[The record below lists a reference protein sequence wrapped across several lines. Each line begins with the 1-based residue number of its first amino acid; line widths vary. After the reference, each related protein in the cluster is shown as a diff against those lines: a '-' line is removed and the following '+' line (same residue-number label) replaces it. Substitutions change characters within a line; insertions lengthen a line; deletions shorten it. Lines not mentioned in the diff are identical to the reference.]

1 MSKTLY
7 SFDFD
12 DTLCHT
18 MLPENGEKIWFEKT
32 GTKWP
37 YRGWWSK
44 PETVDPEIFFT
55 PKNEWVYLEYLKAK
69 RDEDSTIIMATGRL
83 QIVPNKRENIIK
95 ILNQHNLSFDEVWI
109 INSTDEQQSGNGKD
123 GIYLNW
129 GGDTFM
135 FKTTLF
141 EKLIS
146 ITQCEHFVMYDD
158 RQEHLGRFEEWAS
171 TQNCKVTIVDV
182 VNKKSTIINENI

>member
-18 MLPENGEKIWFEKT
+18 MLPQPGEEIWFQKT

-44 PETVDPEIFFT
+44 PETLDLDIFDT
-55 PKNEWVYLEYLKAK
+55 PKNEWTYLEYLNA
-69 RDEDSTIIMATGRL
+69 RQDDDATIIMATGRL
-83 QIVPNKRENIIK
+83 QKVPGMRENVVK
-95 ILNQHNLSFDEVWI
+95 ILNKHNLSFDEVWTVD
-109 INSTDEQQSGNGKD
+109 SSDELQKTNGKD

-129 GGDTFM
+129 GGDTFT

-141 EKLIS
+141 EKLIK
-146 ITQCEHFVMYDD
+146 ITNCEHFVMYDD
-158 RQEHLGRFEEWAS
+158 REEHLSRFEDWAQS
-171 TQNCKVTIVDV
+171 QDCIVTIVDV
-182 VNKKSTIINENI
+182 VNKKSITLNEKI